1 MKESLLIYF
10 NIKFWRKEVE
20 EEENKR
26 RKEPINWQKLNTRPR
41 GSTGS
46 NAVLQ
51 PHHQFAVEMT
61 ELTR

>member
-10 NIKFWRKEVE
+10 NIKFRKKEVE

-26 RKEPINWQKLNTRPR
+26 RKEPINWQKLNPRPR
-41 GSTGS
+41 GTSS